1 MFLLFPLE
9 IKCKK
14 RVTNFERSL
23 KKKTTSSIN
32 ILFFCNLN
40 VSQELICLRA
50 IRDVNLP
57 KFLQDD
63 LKLFN
68 GIVSDLFPKTK
79 QEPINYG
86 SLEES
91 MRNVCAKKNLKD
103 VDG

>member
-1 MFLLFPLE
+1 MTHTLNELW
-9 IKCKK
+9 KK
-14 RVTNFERSL
+14 P
-23 KKKTTSSIN
+23 N
-32 ILFFCNLN
+32 ILFIFNLT

-50 IRDVNLP
+50 IQDVNVP

-86 SLEES
+86 TLEES
-91 MRNVCAKKNLKD
+91 MRNVCTKKNLKD

>member
-1 MFLLFPLE
+1 MEF
-9 IKCKK
+9 
-14 RVTNFERSL
+14 L
-23 KKKTTSSIN
+23 KKNTCPIN
-32 ILFFCNLN
+32 ISLFSNLA

-50 IRDVNLP
+50 IRDVNVP

-63 LKLFN
+63 LKLFD

-91 MRNVCAKKNLKD
+91 MRHVCAKKNLKD